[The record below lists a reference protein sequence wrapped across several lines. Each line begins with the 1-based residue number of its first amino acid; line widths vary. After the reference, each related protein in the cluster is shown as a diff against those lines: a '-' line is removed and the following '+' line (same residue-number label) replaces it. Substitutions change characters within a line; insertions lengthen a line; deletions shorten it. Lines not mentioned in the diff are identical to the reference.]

1 MVFIR
6 RIVKNSNPTS
16 SDIHS
21 AFNFIFSNQSVN
33 STSYKFGFIKSILD
47 NLYNVDEHLVLSFDA
62 LFSKFAESY
71 WNLVNNYHLLQGSQN
86 TKINQILNQAKEDFV
101 LSDLSRYEMLSYDQ
115 KQIVNNLVTK
125 ECSKYVVGALFADSG
140 ELFYSFSKKEK
151 FIRLNPNVYS
161 YMCKYKLDIEK
172 LNYYHWARYLEA
184 VNSENDSCKLLTK
197 LDTSAQRHN
206 LSWYRDVLYNEFEYH
221 TCFYC
226 GKKLTLSHIHVDH
239 FVPWSFVKDDKL
251 WNFVLSCPDCNL
263 RKTDK
268 LPNKEMIPSVVDRNH
283 IIIKSRPNYIDTN
296 TYNDKTIQSL
306 YNCAYSNGFTKFW
319 QSNNFEQIFCSTC

>member
-47 NLYNVDEHLVLSFDA
+47 NLYNVDEHLVLSFNA

-125 ECSKYVVGALFADSG
+125 ECSKCVVGALFADSG
-140 ELFYSFSKKEK
+140 ELFYSF
-151 FIRLNPNVYS
+151 
-161 YMCKYKLDIEK
+161 
-172 LNYYHWARYLEA
+172 
-184 VNSENDSCKLLTK
+184 
-197 LDTSAQRHN
+197 
-206 LSWYRDVLYNEFEYH
+206 
-221 TCFYC
+221 
-226 GKKLTLSHIHVDH
+226 
-239 FVPWSFVKDDKL
+239 
-251 WNFVLSCPDCNL
+251 
-263 RKTDK
+263 
-268 LPNKEMIPSVVDRNH
+268 
-283 IIIKSRPNYIDTN
+283 
-296 TYNDKTIQSL
+296 TYP
-306 YNCAYSNGFTKFW
+306 GP
-319 QSNNFEQIFCSTC
+319 